1 MCTGLGTYLS
11 RSLALRNWGQNPG
24 KLVTSSQVLMAA
36 GLWVRAPVSH
46 AVWTVF
52 LVCLYGHSLGL
63 LVSLTLALQ

>member
-1 MCTGLGTYLS
+1 M
-11 RSLALRNWGQNPG
+11 
-24 KLVTSSQVLMAA
+24 TSSQVLMAA